1 MQIKGKNSLIS
12 ACISTLYKHSYIG
25 VFEYLETLEKLEK
38 PFMRV
43 LICFIYFPS
52 FPKHYIVITFRK
64 NIPKNTSLIVN
75 TCTTDFYIFREKNQ
89 E

>member
-1 MQIKGKNSLIS
+1 
-12 ACISTLYKHSYIG
+12 
-25 VFEYLETLEKLEK
+25 
-38 PFMRV
+38 MRV

-52 FPKHYIVITFRK
+52 FPKHYNVITFRK